1 VHKVVRPDESEDTGA
16 TYDPGEEGEA
26 MKAQWANVIGARMS
40 AAGDTLYKEPPA
52 EGSAE
57 AKEFATG
64 TRAHC
69 WDSGATS
76 SQSFAR
82 SESQTQGVSW
92 KTENVDK
99 MGNTQAYFIGLSQEG
114 ARAADVDPMSIDFA
128 FSLDDKSALFVVEKG
143 NYRNNFGSYE
153 TGDELAVKVKGD
165 TVTYHHNGDMIYIS
179 KQKPTFPLV
188 VDSSFHGAGAKAS
201 GVELSVKSLA

>member
-1 VHKVVRPDESEDTGA
+1 ME
-16 TYDPGEEGEA
+16 
-26 MKAQWANVIGARMS
+26 
-40 AAGDTLYKEPPA
+40 AAGGTLCKGAPE

-57 AKEFATG
+57 SKEFAAG

-76 SQSFAR
+76 SQAFGR

-92 KTENVDK
+92 RTQNVDK
-99 MGNTQAYFIGLSQEG
+99 MGNTQAYFVGLSREG
-114 ARAADVDPMSIDFA
+114 GQAASVDPMLVDFA
-128 FSLDDKSALFVVEKG
+128 LSLDDKSALFVVEKG

-153 TGDELAVKVKGD
+153 VGDELAVKVKGD

-179 KQKPTFPLV
+179 KQRPTFPLV
-188 VDSSFHGAGAKAS
+188 VDASFHGAGAKATDI
-201 GVELSVKSLA
+201 ELSVKSMV